1 MRINRL
7 HGTVA
12 DRQVNIPVTESG
24 YGNPSSPSPMPRPPT
39 LLDRI
44 LYGRGGSGQDIQ
56 LPDVPVY
63 DKGQVA

>member
-7 HGTVA
+7 RGTVA
-12 DRQVNIPVTESG
+12 DRRVDIPVTGSR
-24 YGNPSSPSPMPRPPT
+24 YGDPPSSSSMPRPPT

-44 LYGRGGSGQDIQ
+44 LYGRGGSGHNIQ
-56 LPDVPVY
+56 LSDVPVY